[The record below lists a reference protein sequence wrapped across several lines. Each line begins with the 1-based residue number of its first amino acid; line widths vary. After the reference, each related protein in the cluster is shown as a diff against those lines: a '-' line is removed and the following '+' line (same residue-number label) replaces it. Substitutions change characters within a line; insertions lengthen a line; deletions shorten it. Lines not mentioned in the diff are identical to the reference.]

1 MKQTLTFILFLT
13 YVTSFGQILKGRL
26 IDKETG
32 NPRYERIYIK
42 GFPKNGYH
50 SDINGFFQIRIKK
63 GDSLII
69 ASIGNLDHCIYN
81 IKFDSDTIDIG
92 DIPILAC
99 GFEGYVTSIKN
110 GKLKCRYVN
119 TTQKTFKS
127 GLSVKCL
134 DGSIKFKWVRL
145 TKYMLI
151 TDFANIHNC
160 QNE

>member
-32 NPRYERIYIK
+32 NPRHEMIYVK
-42 GFPKNGYH
+42 GSPNHGCF
-50 SDINGFFQIRIKK
+50 SDSNGFFQIRIKS
-63 GDSLII
+63 GDSLTI
-69 ASIGNLDHCIYN
+69 SCIGNLDHYINN

-92 DIPILAC
+92 NIPLLAC

-119 TTQKTFKS
+119 TTKKAFKS
-127 GLSVKCL
+127 GLSVKCP
-134 DGSIKFKWVRL
+134 DGSIKFKWVKL
-145 TKYMLI
+145 KKNILFV
-151 TDFANIHNC
+151 DFANIHNC